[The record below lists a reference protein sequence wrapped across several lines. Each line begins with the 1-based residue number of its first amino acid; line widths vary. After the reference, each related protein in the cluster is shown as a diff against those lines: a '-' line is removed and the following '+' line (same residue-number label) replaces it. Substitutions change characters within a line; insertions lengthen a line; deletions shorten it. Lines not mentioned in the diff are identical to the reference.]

1 MKTVLDSIQIL
12 ESMIGA
18 NDGTVKVSN
27 CVDRLRKIGG
37 TGEPHKL
44 PPPSPCPPCCPPQ
57 PNAQASKTNIPNNH
71 NGETLISIAKS
82 AFTPSSITISKKR
95 VAPIMNTK
103 GVKRNPIPFV
113 SRLEEIKK
121 FIEEN
126 GHSDVPRIHENSHEF
141 STWCYNVRY
150 SYNKIIR
157 GLPPIYELNE
167 DRIAGL
173 TAIGFDF
180 NFPKDRSGKLSNA
193 KGTSN
198 DGEVL
203 VAATIDAVVPAVTYT
218 KTRNQHSYREGN
230 CSEGTAAD
238 KIDLVTNAAGVPN
251 RGRISNQAFE
261 LKIEELKDYRRLNGH
276 LKIKRTK
283 KKALY
288 YTELRVKEALRQKK
302 QGASMCSRL
311 TEERENTLRAVGLKD
326 PCSKE
331 KGTVSSMGADIGPR
345 NAGNGKTHQLP
356 TKVGTTNEQRNECK
370 NSSCNSSLRSIG
382 DPICSSSVGSDGD
395 SVCDSSVGSDGDSEN
410 DSSTGST
417 STSVQPTT
425 PPRRRHINSN
435 RIMVASISGPRW
447 TRRVDRMREARKRV
461 RMREARK
468 HS

>member
-1 MKTVLDSIQIL
+1 MKTVLDAIQIL

-27 CVDRLRKIGG
+27 SVDRLHKIGG

-57 PNAQASKTNIPNNH
+57 PNAQAAKSEIPDNH
-71 NGETLISIAKS
+71 NGETRISIAKS

-95 VAPIMNTK
+95 AAPIMNTK

-126 GHSDVPRIHENSHEF
+126 GHSSVPRIYENSHEF

-150 SYNKIIR
+150 SYNKIQR
-157 GLPPIYELNE
+157 GLPPIYDLNE

-180 NFPKDRSGKLSNA
+180 NFPKDSSGKLSNA

-203 VAATIDAVVPAVTYT
+203 VAATIDAVVPAVKYT
-218 KTRNQHSYREGN
+218 KTRNQHSYRDGN

-238 KIDLVTNAAGVPN
+238 KIDLVTNAAGVIN
-251 RGRISNQAFE
+251 RGRISNQAFQ
-261 LKIEELKDYRRLNGH
+261 LNIEELKDHRRLNGH

-283 KKALY
+283 KKALN
-288 YTELRVKEALRQKK
+288 YTELRVKKALRQMK
-302 QGASMCSRL
+302 QGASMCSQL
-311 TEERENTLRAVGLKD
+311 TEERENTLRAVGLQD

-356 TKVGTTNEQRNECK
+356 TKVGTTNEQRNERK
-370 NSSCNSSLRSIG
+370 NSSCNSSLRSTG
-382 DPICSSSVGSDGD
+382 NPICSSSVGSDGD

-417 STSVQPTT
+417 SASVKPTT
-425 PPRRRHINSN
+425 PPRRRYINSN
-435 RIMVASISGPRW
+435 MVASISGPRW